1 MPAHTKHL
9 ISTIQS
15 LPISRG
21 SARSLLAEYLPQIQK
36 QGPLLIA
43 GLGNPGEKYAQNRH
57 NIGFIIIDRLCECLG
72 LEMRDTSRF
81 HAHIATLAP
90 HIHIAKPQT
99 FMNHSGSSIAAIT
112 SFYKINQLCI
122 AHDELDL
129 PLSTIRYKLGGS
141 SGGHNGLKSIDSA
154 LHRQD
159 YVRLRFGIKE
169 APAQDQAQIPKHK
182 QVIDFVLGDFTL
194 PHTTLMELVD
204 KSVRGLLF
212 FIITRDFAATQSHFS
227 HSTKSQ
233 SAASKHPSP
242 RSQAHAIATRA
253 TKSALFFPLDSS
265 PNVKNVESTFEN
277 VSTLNEQA
285 KDSREN
291 AASEKTPQAA
301 KQTLEIS
308 PSDSKISRLES
319 GLLLKKPACV
329 PPPCTASLV
338 FKPRKEIRLGRLSRE
353 LGDEIHDSSPK
364 AESPQQKVDSSNEA
378 FLSSSRD
385 LRQQGVAIHRNN
397 THTLESTFDKNAQKI
412 QKLQK
417 VDSSVKLD
425 SSPNA
430 SFLSL
435 RADEI
440 GVAIHKSA
448 QADSKSDDSASAEFV
463 DCHAVQAPLA
473 MTENNAA
480 SENEDSRNEAKN
492 LNNSAQ
498 DSRENAQNIET
509 PQNEKTESVFD
520 KNLVGIDENA
530 GLQKVD
536 SSDEVQNL
544 TNSAQ
549 DSRILELESGF
560 FKPRK
565 EIRLECLSTQRGDEI
580 HDSSPKAESTQE
592 NPTPT
597 QSPNYAH

>member
-1 MPAHTKHL
+1 MPARTKHL

-57 NIGFIIIDRLCECLG
+57 NIGFIIIDRLCECLE

-233 SAASKHPSP
+233 SAASKHSSP

-265 PNVKNVESTFEN
+265 PNVKNVESTFDN
-277 VSTLNEQA
+277 PTA
-285 KDSREN
+285 K
-291 AASEKTPQAA
+291 T
-301 KQTLEIS
+301 
-308 PSDSKISRLES
+308 
-319 GLLLKKPACV
+319 
-329 PPPCTASLV
+329 
-338 FKPRKEIRLGRLSRE
+338 
-353 LGDEIHDSSPK
+353 
-364 AESPQQKVDSSNEA
+364 QKVDSSDTPIFA
-378 FLSSSRD
+378 T
-385 LRQQGVAIHRNN
+385 A
-397 THTLESTFDKNAQKI
+397 KNM
-412 QKLQK
+412 
-417 VDSSVKLD
+417 
-425 SSPNA
+425 
-430 SFLSL
+430 
-435 RADEI
+435 
-440 GVAIHKSA
+440 
-448 QADSKSDDSASAEFV
+448 
-463 DCHAVQAPLA
+463 DCHATATQCLA

-480 SENEDSRNEAKN
+480 NENAVSLEKVDSSDEAKN
-492 LNNSAQ
+492 LTNSAQ

-509 PQNEKTESVFD
+509 PQNEKTKSVFD

-530 GLQKVD
+530 ELQKVD

-544 TNSAQ
+544 TNSQAAGFCDDFVGCQ
-549 DSRILELESGF
+549 GVGEGIYLSGNEQAHAADSRKSAQ
-560 FKPRK
+560 KPTPK
-565 EIRLECLSTQRGDEI
+565 
-580 HDSSPKAESTQE
+580 PNKAEST
-592 NPTPT
+592 TTAPT

>member
-15 LPISRG
+15 LPISRD

-43 GLGNPGEKYAQNRH
+43 GLGNPGDKYAQNRH

-233 SAASKHPSP
+233 STASKHPSP

-253 TKSALFFPLDSS
+253 TKSALFFPLESS
-265 PNVKNVESTFEN
+265 PNVKNVESTF
-277 VSTLNEQA
+277 
-285 KDSREN
+285 
-291 AASEKTPQAA
+291 
-301 KQTLEIS
+301 
-308 PSDSKISRLES
+308 
-319 GLLLKKPACV
+319 
-329 PPPCTASLV
+329 
-338 FKPRKEIRLGRLSRE
+338 
-353 LGDEIHDSSPK
+353 
-364 AESPQQKVDSSNEA
+364 
-378 FLSSSRD
+378 
-385 LRQQGVAIHRNN
+385 
-397 THTLESTFDKNAQKI
+397 DKNAQKT

-448 QADSKSDDSASAEFV
+448 QVDSKSDDSATAKNM
-463 DCHAVQAPLA
+463 DCHAAA
-473 MTENNAA
+473 SAAARNDRNNAA
-480 SENEDSRNEAKN
+480 NENAVSLEKVDSSDEVQN
-492 LNNSAQ
+492 LTNSAE

-544 TNSAQ
+544 TNSAE
-549 DSRILELESGF
+549 DSRICDEKSGLFKDSQGRALGVRNRRESV
-560 FKPRK
+560 
-565 EIRLECLSTQRGDEI
+565 EIADLSR
-580 HDSSPKAESTQE
+580 KAESTQE

-597 QSPNYAH
+597 QSPNHAR

>member
-21 SARSLLAEYLPQIQK
+21 SARSLLAEYLPQIQE
-36 QGPLLIA
+36 PLLIA

-57 NIGFIIIDRLCECLG
+57 NIGFIIIDRLCEYLG
-72 LEMRDTSRF
+72 LEMHDTSRF

-141 SGGHNGLKSIDSA
+141 SGGHNGLRSIDSA

-265 PNVKNVESTFEN
+265 PNVKNVESTFDN
-277 VSTLNEQA
+277 PTA
-285 KDSREN
+285 K
-291 AASEKTPQAA
+291 T
-301 KQTLEIS
+301 
-308 PSDSKISRLES
+308 
-319 GLLLKKPACV
+319 
-329 PPPCTASLV
+329 
-338 FKPRKEIRLGRLSRE
+338 
-353 LGDEIHDSSPK
+353 
-364 AESPQQKVDSSNEA
+364 QKVDSSNEA
-378 FLSSSRD
+378 FLSSSRVSFA
-385 LRQQGVAIHRNN
+385 RVAIHRNN
-397 THTLESTFDKNAQKI
+397 TQNTQPLESTFSHNAQKI

-448 QADSKSDDSASAEFV
+448 QVDSKSDDSASAKNM
-463 DCHAVQAPLA
+463 DCHAAATQCLA

-480 SENEDSRNEAKN
+480 NVKVDSSDEAKN

>member
-194 PHTTLMELVD
+194 PHTTLIELVD

-212 FIITRDFAATQSHFS
+212 FIITRDFAALQSHFS

-253 TKSALFFPLDSS
+253 TKSALFFLLDSS

-291 AASEKTPQAA
+291 ATSEKTPQAEGFCDDFVGCQSGGEGIYLSGNEQA
-301 KQTLEIS
+301 HAA
-308 PSDSKISRLES
+308 DSRKSAQKPTPKI
-319 GLLLKKPACV
+319 
-329 PPPCTASLV
+329 
-338 FKPRKEIRLGRLSRE
+338 
-353 LGDEIHDSSPK
+353 
-364 AESPQQKVDSSNEA
+364 QKVDSSDEA
-378 FLSSSRD
+378 FLSSSRASFA
-385 LRQQGVAIHRNN
+385 RVAIHRNN
-397 THTLESTFDKNAQKI
+397 TQPLESTFLHNAQKI

-448 QADSKSDDSASAEFV
+448 QVDSKSDDSASAKNM
-463 DCHAVQAPLA
+463 DCHAVASA
-473 MTENNAA
+473 AARNDRNNAA
-480 SENEDSRNEAKN
+480 NENAVSLEKVDSSDEAKN
-492 LNNSAQ
+492 LTNSAQ

-509 PQNEKTESVFD
+509 PQNEKTKSVFD

-560 FKPRK
+560 FEPRK

-592 NPTPT
+592 KPTPA

>member
-1 MPAHTKHL
+1 MPARTKHL

-169 APAQDQAQIPKHK
+169 APTQDQAQIPKHK

-253 TKSALFFPLDSS
+253 TKLALFFPLESS
-265 PNVKNVESTFEN
+265 PNVKNVESTFDN
-277 VSTLNEQA
+277 PTA
-285 KDSREN
+285 K
-291 AASEKTPQAA
+291 T
-301 KQTLEIS
+301 
-308 PSDSKISRLES
+308 
-319 GLLLKKPACV
+319 
-329 PPPCTASLV
+329 
-338 FKPRKEIRLGRLSRE
+338 
-353 LGDEIHDSSPK
+353 
-364 AESPQQKVDSSNEA
+364 QKVDSSKQA

-385 LRQQGVAIHRNN
+385 FRKEVVAIHRNN
-397 THTLESTFDKNAQKI
+397 TQNTQPLESTFDKNAQKT

-448 QADSKSDDSASAEFV
+448 QVDSKSDDSASAEFV
-463 DCHAVQAPLA
+463 DCHATATQRLA

-536 SSDEVQNL
+536 SSDEAKNL
-544 TNSAQ
+544 TNSAE
-549 DSRILELESGF
+549 DSRICDEKSGLFKDSQGRALGVCNRRESA
-560 FKPRK
+560 
-565 EIRLECLSTQRGDEI
+565 EIADLSR
-580 HDSSPKAESTQE
+580 KAESTTT
-592 NPTPT
+592 TPA